1 MKKKKTD
8 ECKTAGTCE
17 CVRDTDTLPQSQVD
31 THETDP
37 TDEEADAFFAELQA
51 VWDEHSRRID
61 EIIARNDEP
70 VIRFTPQAYRAMRR
84 RLRAERIVFT
94 LLILGTVVALVT
106 AYINN
111 SPHLRLI
118 YSLILVTVA
127 VVTLTH
133 YGLSLSIPLHNRV
146 AEAFSRLRRFLFPQS
161 PRPLACSCA
170 ARRVDNA
177 AYGIIDFV
185 SAVLLIVIT
194 CYPAADGY
202 IVTSLNRADRAA
214 LVASVGDVLN
224 SNNLT

>member
-1 MKKKKTD
+1 MKTTKTN
-8 ECKTAGTCE
+8 ECEKVETCE
-17 CVRDTDTLPQSQVD
+17 CVCDTGTMTQSQVD
-31 THETDP
+31 TLETDP

-51 VWDEHSRRID
+51 VWDGHSRRID
-61 EIIARNDEP
+61 EIIARYDEP
-70 VIRFTPQAYRAMRR
+70 IIRFTPQFYRAMRR
-84 RLRAERIVFT
+84 RLWAERIVFS
-94 LLILGTVVALVT
+94 LLFLGAVVALVT

-118 YSLILVTVA
+118 YSLMLVIVA

-133 YGLSLSIPLHNRV
+133 YGLSLSTPLFNRV
-146 AEAFSRLRRFLFPQS
+146 ADAFSRLRLSLFPQS

-177 AYGIIDFV
+177 AYGILGLV
-185 SAVLLIVIT
+185 SAALLILIT

-202 IVTSLNRADRAA
+202 IVTSLNSADRVA